1 MGVKLRCNVI
11 YIFFCFGSNN
21 MIWCSFIIVDIIFVF
36 LLNLKKN
43 EREKERMY
51 LGI

>member
-1 MGVKLRCNVI
+1 
-11 YIFFCFGSNN
+11 

-43 EREKERMY
+43 EREKERMN